1 LKGIEEH
8 TRRQKDLPCSCI
20 STVNMVKVVI
30 WKGIYRFNPLS
41 IKLPM
46 IWEGD
51 RGADGGRLEA
61 FSIRPSE

>member
-1 LKGIEEH
+1 
-8 TRRQKDLPCSCI
+8 
-20 STVNMVKVVI
+20 MVKVVI
-30 WKGIYRFNPLS
+30 WKEIYRFNPLS